1 MIRFFCYGIGID
13 FSMIKGHEKLL
24 RLFIFLLITILFF
37 TLIGFFYA
45 IYNSTESLLLAIP
58 LSIFF
63 TLIVFNIYRLVFS
76 SSEGELSKDY
86 NFKDVSLFVMKK
98 AIVLILLS
106 FVVSKSIGVYVF
118 DNDVDFYLNKYKNS
132 LKVDFNKSLEL
143 SQAREINSIIDD
155 FETKVSD
162 DILFERFSEIS
173 VNNYTKER
181 DLKLAEIEKS
191 IELKNKV
198 FQKKLDSSTF
208 FLTRIRLL
216 SSKIPQSWLLT
227 IFLMATFLVP
237 IYMILLTPIFKEYDF
252 KCDEVSKK
260 IIVDEYMFF
269 LEKYKNLMLDSTGK
283 KIVFEEKFEDPPFN
297 KIKIKSK
304 IKTLKKGSLLKW
316 IENFS

>member
-24 RLFIFLLITILFF
+24 RLFIFLLIIILVV
-37 TLIGFFYA
+37 TLFGFFYA
-45 IYNSTESLLLAIP
+45 IYNSTESLFLAAP

-98 AIVLILLS
+98 GIVLILLS
-106 FVVSKSIGVYVF
+106 FFVSKSIGVYIF

-132 LKVDFNKSLEL
+132 LKDDFNKSLEL
-143 SQAREINSIIDD
+143 SQAREINSITDE
-155 FETKVSD
+155 FRTKVSD
-162 DILFERFSEIS
+162 DILFDRYSEVN
-173 VNNYTKER
+173 VNNYIKER
-181 DLKLAEIEKS
+181 DLKLTEIERS
-191 IELKNKV
+191 IDFKNKV
-198 FQKKLDSSTF
+198 FQKKIDSSTF

-216 SSKIPQSWLLT
+216 SSKIPESWLLT
-227 IFLMATFLVP
+227 IFLVAAFLLP
-237 IYMILLTPIFKEYDF
+237 IYMILLNSVFKEYDL
-252 KCDEVSKK
+252 KCDEVRKK

-297 KIKIKSK
+297 KIKIKSN

-316 IENFS
+316 IEKFS